1 MTDQNL
7 QFEAKCKQASC
18 RSCGQKSL
26 LPVLDLG
33 LMPLSD
39 GLLTQEQLRQ
49 SESLYPLEVAF
60 CSTCSL
66 VQILETV
73 PPDVL
78 FGKDYPYF
86 SSFSQTLLEHSRHNA
101 LNLIAERKLAAR
113 SFVVEIASNDGYL
126 LKNFVDHKIP
136 VLGIDPAP
144 GPAAAAERIGVSTLC
159 AFFGKD
165 LAERLSAQ
173 GKRADVIIA
182 NNVLAHVADTNGL
195 VAGMRILVKENGIV
209 VVECP
214 YVRDLIDHCEFDTI
228 YHEHLC
234 YFSVTSVD
242 KLFRRYSLYLNHVE
256 RLAIHGGSLRL
267 YLEPRESVRTSVKR
281 LLAEERSLGVDTYA
295 YYQAFS
301 QKVSA
306 LRDQLQSM
314 MRQIKSQN
322 RRIAAYGAAAKGAIL
337 LNYIGAGQNMIDFV
351 VDRNVHKQGKFMP
364 GVHIPIHAPQKI
376 SQAKPDYL
384 LVLPWNFKEEI
395 LSQQT
400 AYRQGGGQF
409 IIPIPTPQVI

>member
-182 NNVLAHVADTNGL
+182 NNVLAHVAATNGL

-337 LNYIGAGQNMIDFV
+337 LNYIGAGRNMIDFV